1 MSVADDVE
9 ELVRFEIAPSD
20 LPDALIV
27 ILWRRFDDAG
37 GFGIRCG
44 ESKHDEPVWTDTP
57 VGDDA
62 AASLLASFEA
72 LRLPI
77 VPDSVLGCDGTHFGL
92 KIHRGFNATELAWW
106 SKPPRQWKRLMPVV
120 QRLLDLA
127 GQSAWGVDVVDE

>member
-9 ELVRFEIAPSD
+9 DLVCFEIAPSD
-20 LPDALIV
+20 LPNALIV
-27 ILWRRFDDAG
+27 ILWRRLDDAG

-44 ESKHDEPVWTDTP
+44 EGKHDDPVWTDTP
-57 VGDDA
+57 VSDDA

-77 VPDSVLGCDGTHFGL
+77 VPDFVLGCDGTNYRL
-92 KIHRGFNATELAWW
+92 RIHRGYNATELAWW
-106 SKPPRQWKRLMPVV
+106 SEPPRQWKRLMPLV

-127 GQSAWGVDVVDE
+127 GQSDWGVDVVGE